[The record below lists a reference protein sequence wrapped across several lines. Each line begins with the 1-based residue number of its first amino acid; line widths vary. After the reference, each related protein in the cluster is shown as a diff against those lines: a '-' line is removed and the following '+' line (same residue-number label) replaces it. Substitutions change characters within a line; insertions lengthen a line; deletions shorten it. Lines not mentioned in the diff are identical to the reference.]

1 MLFLCV
7 LPVAYAIVWLEPS
20 WHCGPFS
27 GNDRIYYLF
36 TKTIKKIVP
45 KAAHKFLDYIASP
58 AAIIPLLLLLVLF
71 IYYLISVTGALREA
85 NLDLKNQLHKERTEE
100 RKKMMKFM
108 ENRINHTV
116 KMTNLTDRWKRVST
130 TDKSAPA
137 TATPMSL
144 LTINDDSAVKG
155 NMLLAKAMS
164 NMLKRKKGQTE
175 VAAIEKAEIIQNL
188 KNVDNEVRDDKIEK
202 IDVLKPVDQI
212 EIVEEKIEIVQLP
225 VTDVKIIQEL

>member
-27 GNDRIYYLF
+27 GNERIYYLF
-36 TKTIKKIVP
+36 TNTIKSIVP
-45 KAAHKFLDYIASP
+45 QAFHKFLDYIASP

-71 IYYLISVTGALREA
+71 IYYLISLTGALREA

-100 RKKMMKFM
+100 RKKMMKLM

-116 KMTNLTDRWKRVST
+116 KMTNLTDRWKRVSAT
-130 TDKSAPA
+130 EKQPTAPQ
-137 TATPMSL
+137 SL
-144 LTINDDSAVKG
+144 LTINDDTAVRG

-164 NMLKRKKGQTE
+164 NMLKRKKVTADQV
-175 VAAIEKAEIIQNL
+175 VAVEKAEVVQNQENSV
-188 KNVDNEVRDDKIEK
+188 KEDKVEEK
-202 IDVLKPVDQI
+202 IDILEPV
-212 EIVEEKIEIVQLP
+212 ELENVENVEEKIETVQQLDNVEIVQ
-225 VTDVKIIQEL
+225 EL